1 MRMNMGAGNALNS
14 AKSHASRRDP
24 VSFLLRGRYVFGRRP
39 FAMNR
44 MKLLIRADRPIKA
57 AANSPPA
64 CENKHDCDYAHE
76 RIDAHD
82 PPLQTPE
89 HRSPCA

>member
-39 FAMNR
+39 FA
-44 MKLLIRADRPIKA
+44 IEQDEAAD
-57 AANSPPA
+57 
-64 CENKHDCDYAHE
+64 
-76 RIDAHD
+76 
-82 PPLQTPE
+82 QG
-89 HRSPCA
+89 